1 MRAHAIGW
9 LGLAACGSAAIAP
22 VSPGVPATPR
32 RATLEPERAPV
43 DPILAL
49 TPDDA
54 TKLSWMV
61 PGPLQLELGGSTV
74 AATASGQPI
83 AVGAID
89 QQGNLERVALRLE
102 HARFSVWIDR
112 AQLLSVMKHDQ
123 KIEVRGVPVVGSQIE
138 VVLRAGAIVR
148 RLGHRDHET
157 KVRYLDALQVEG
169 WVPDAVLGDRGPA
182 RDHTGRV
189 PTGRTTL
196 MVINGAVIRSEPR
209 WGASELAVV
218 ANGYLLDTIRELDE
232 AWTEVAYED
241 GDVAVHGFV
250 SKSDPPGR
258 VHHWHESEGAP
269 AVTPNTTVASGTC
282 LYARAGGDAIG
293 YIVGNRPVDL
303 DDASDGWWTVTI
315 DTPLGPLAFA
325 AHGETKTEL
334 VACAPPN
341 TVPPATPPPTATPTP

>member
-22 VSPGVPATPR
+22 ASPGVPATPR
-32 RATLEPERAPV
+32 RATSEPDRAPV

-54 TKLSWMV
+54 TKPSWMV
-61 PGPLQLELGGSTV
+61 PGPLQLELGGPTV
-74 AATASGQPI
+74 AATGSGQPI

-258 VHHWHESEGAP
+258 VHH
-269 AVTPNTTVASGTC
+269 
-282 LYARAGGDAIG
+282 
-293 YIVGNRPVDL
+293 
-303 DDASDGWWTVTI
+303 
-315 DTPLGPLAFA
+315 
-325 AHGETKTEL
+325 
-334 VACAPPN
+334 
-341 TVPPATPPPTATPTP
+341 